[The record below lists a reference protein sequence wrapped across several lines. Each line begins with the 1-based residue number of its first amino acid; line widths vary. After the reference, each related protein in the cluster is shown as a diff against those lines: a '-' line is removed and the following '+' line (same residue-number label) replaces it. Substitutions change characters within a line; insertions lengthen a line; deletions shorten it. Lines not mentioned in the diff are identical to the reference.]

1 MDRKSSY
8 SGRRS
13 SSSRTSG
20 NFSGGGRNS
29 YRGRRGNKKKSF
41 AKQLD
46 YRQFIKSATPV
57 ASQTE
62 QEVEITFK
70 DLNLHPEMQKALDAR
85 SYIKPTPIQ
94 AQAIPHIMAGRN
106 LLGLADTGTG
116 KTLAFLLPTLHK
128 TLEDRKTKT
137 LIIAPT
143 RELVNQIQVEL
154 KAMARQELRIFST
167 VLIGGS
173 SMRYQL
179 KRLKFENQY
188 IVATPGR
195 LKDMIDKGH
204 LKPSEFTHVIL
215 DEVDRMLDMG
225 FIDDMRQ
232 VLAQTPSDAQ
242 RLFFSATLEKKIHDF
257 LGEFLDDPV
266 KVEVSSNNSSDN
278 VHQDVVFVQSREEK
292 IEKLREMTKKDEFT
306 KVLVFCSTKRE
317 TDKVAEQLLVA
328 GILSDSIHGDRDQRT
343 RERILDKF
351 RKGYMKVLVG
361 TDVAARG
368 IDVKDITHV
377 INYDVPN
384 TYEDYI
390 HRIGR
395 TGRGGKIGSAYT
407 FVEKR

>member
-8 SGRRS
+8 GGRRS
-13 SSSRTSG
+13 SRHASSNR
-20 NFSGGGRNS
+20 SGGRS
-29 YRGRRGNKKKSF
+29 SFRGRRNNKKKSF

-46 YRQFIKSATPV
+46 YRQFIKAATPV
-57 ASQTE
+57 EPQAE
-62 QEVEITFK
+62 AEVKISFK
-70 DLNLHPEMQKALDAR
+70 DLALHPELQKALDDR
-85 SYIKPTPIQ
+85 KYTKPTPIQ
-94 AQAIPHIMAGRN
+94 AQSIPHIMEGRN

-116 KTLAFLLPTLHK
+116 KTLAFLLPTLHR
-128 TLEDRKTKT
+128 TLEDRNTKT

-179 KRLKFENQY
+179 KRLKFQNQY

-204 LKPSEFTHVIL
+204 VNASEFNHVIL

-225 FIDDMRQ
+225 FIDDMREI
-232 VLAQTPSDAQ
+232 LGKTPADAQ

-257 LGEFLDDPV
+257 LGEFLNDPV

-278 VHQDVVFVQSREEK
+278 VHQDVVFVQSREDK
-292 IEKLREMTKKDEFT
+292 IEKLREMTKREDVE

-395 TGRGGKIGSAYT
+395 TGRGGNIGWAYT
-407 FVEKR
+407 FVDKK